1 MPGNKKKMKK
11 MKKKMVQGTL
21 GFTKKEMIR
30 EQM

>member
-1 MPGNKKKMKK
+1 MPGNKKK

-21 GFTKKEMIR
+21 GFTKKERIR